1 MITWGRA
8 LSDKR
13 HSADLT
19 PSICEEALE
28 RFRRSE
34 DSLAGVLEQNHV
46 EVRDF
51 MVLSF
56 ACDQRGLDVEQLMS
70 ALRMSRHS
78 VLDCVERLVTAG
90 LGVYENGADGSA
102 SPHLVVPTAAG
113 RRLTR
118 RVLGDDT

>member
-1 MITWGRA
+1 M
-8 LSDKR
+8 SDKR

-56 ACDQRGLDVEQLMS
+56 ACDQHGLDVEQLMS
-70 ALRMSRHS
+70 ALRMSQHS
-78 VLDCVERLVTAG
+78 VLDCVDRLVAAG
-90 LGVYENGADGSA
+90 LGAFENGADGSVN
-102 SPHLVVPTAAG
+102 SRHVIPTAAG
-113 RRLTR
+113 RKLTK
-118 RVLGDDT
+118 RVLGE

>member
-1 MITWGRA
+1 
-8 LSDKR
+8 LSDKWS
-13 HSADLT
+13 SADLT

-28 RFRRSE
+28 RFRQSE
-34 DSLAGVLEQNHV
+34 DSLGGLLEQNHV

-56 ACDQRGLDVEQLMS
+56 VCDQNGLDVDQLMS

-78 VLDCVERLVTAG
+78 IVDCVDRLVTAG

-102 SPHLVVPTAAG
+102 ATRQVIPTSAG

-118 RVLGDDT
+118 RVLGD

>member
-1 MITWGRA
+1 LNDDRRNT
-8 LSDKR
+8 
-13 HSADLT
+13 DLT

-34 DSLAGVLEQNHV
+34 DSLAGVLEKNHV

-56 ACDQRGLDVEQLMS
+56 VCDQNGFGVEQLMS

-78 VLDCVERLVTAG
+78 INDCIERLVAAG
-90 LGVYENGADGSA
+90 LGAYENSADGSE
-102 SPHLVVPTAAG
+102 SPRQVIPTAAG
-113 RRLTR
+113 RKLTR
-118 RVLGDDT
+118 RVLGE

>member
-1 MITWGRA
+1 
-8 LSDKR
+8 LSDDR
-13 HSADLT
+13 ISADLT

-28 RFRRSE
+28 RFRQSE

-56 ACDQRGLDVEQLMS
+56 VCDQNGLDIEQLMS

-78 VLDCVERLVTAG
+78 IGDCIDRLVRAG
-90 LGVYENGADGSA
+90 LGLYENGADGSA
-102 SPHLVVPTAAG
+102 APRQVVPTAAG
-113 RRLTR
+113 RQLAR
-118 RVLGDDT
+118 RVLGD